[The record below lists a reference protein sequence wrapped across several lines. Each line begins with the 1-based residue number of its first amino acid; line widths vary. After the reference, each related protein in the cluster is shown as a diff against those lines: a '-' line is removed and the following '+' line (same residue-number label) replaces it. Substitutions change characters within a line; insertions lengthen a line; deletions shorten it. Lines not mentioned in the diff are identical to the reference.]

1 MMKTVRIASISFLNP
16 YISAHRRRYKNEL
29 RKILGMGLCYTRGL
43 YQCNSVTK
51 KLCVHMVWL
60 PIILQ
65 MHRIKLSSNLATE
78 SLWPQ
83 CSDYLAGAPLSE
95 WVRARMVAIK
105 NVHAQTSLSSRR
117 PHRMWMSKRDPKK

>member
-1 MMKTVRIASISFLNP
+1 
-16 YISAHRRRYKNEL
+16 
-29 RKILGMGLCYTRGL
+29 
-43 YQCNSVTK
+43 
-51 KLCVHMVWL
+51 MVWL
-60 PIILQ
+60 PKMLQ

-78 SLWPQ
+78 SLWPH

-95 WVRARMVAIK
+95 WVRAGMVAIK

>member
-1 MMKTVRIASISFLNP
+1 MQTLNH
-16 YISAHRRRYKNEL
+16 SGKNVGWICVIHEAFINV
-29 RKILGMGLCYTRGL
+29 ILSLKSYVFIC
-43 YQCNSVTK
+43 
-51 KLCVHMVWL
+51 WL
-60 PIILQ
+60 PIMLQ
-65 MHRIKLSSNLATE
+65 IHRIKLSSNLATE